1 MIAFVAPAWELYALK
16 YRFPGPLSATKVTP
30 EVPNAL
36 ESVTVVSIR
45 KHQLYGPMVPLL
57 PETVR

>member
-1 MIAFVAPAWELYALK
+1 MK

-30 EVPNAL
+30 DVPNAL

-45 KHQLYGPMVPLL
+45 KHQLYGPIVPLL
-57 PETVR
+57 PETVV